1 MTANFVTSSNVRE
14 HTKSH
19 ARWVVTAITALLLFS
34 STVVSGL
41 FPGSG
46 TALDAK
52 PPSVF
57 AQAQQQNQTSNTTS
71 TGNNATT
78 NTTIAAA
85 SSYNEMLNPRQTEYP
100 AHLGFN
106 DLHLEAI
113 RHIDPN
119 ATQATTAAN
128 QSGEQQQQQQDIFN
142 LIVHHH
148 CKVYDDMTA
157 ACLLFPTGMNDQD
170 KPYGIEYVIPGNM
183 YNTLPEE
190 EKKYWHHHLTELPRV
205 KATTPDMTAEEAA
218 KVKPVL
224 DGTYGK
230 VVYFW
235 QLGDPLPIGE
245 PTAIII
251 EDIVA
256 QAEQQQNLTGQ

>member
-1 MTANFVTSSNVRE
+1 MAINIVSPSDEGQRHNS
-14 HTKSH
+14 KSYPVL
-19 ARWVVTAITALLLFS
+19 VVTAITAVLLSS
-34 STVVSGL
+34 STIVSGL
-41 FPGSG
+41 FPTSSV
-46 TALDAK
+46 ALDIGVHTA
-52 PPSVF
+52 F
-57 AQAQQQNQTSNTTS
+57 AQAQGNQSESNMTA
-71 TGNNATT
+71 TGNNTTT

-106 DLHLEAI
+106 DLHIEAI
-113 RHIDPN
+113 RHINPN
-119 ATQATTAAN
+119 TTQATVAN
-128 QSGEQQQQQQDIFN
+128 QSGQQQQDVFN

-170 KPYGIEYVIPGNM
+170 KPYGIEYVIPANL

-190 EKKYWHHHLTELPRV
+190 EKKYWHYHLTELPKV
-205 KATTPDMTAEEAA
+205 NATTPDMTAEEAA

-224 DGTYGK
+224 DETYGK

-245 PTAIII
+245 PTAVII
-251 EDIVA
+251 EDIVE
-256 QAEQQQNLTGQ
+256 QAEQQQNMSGQ